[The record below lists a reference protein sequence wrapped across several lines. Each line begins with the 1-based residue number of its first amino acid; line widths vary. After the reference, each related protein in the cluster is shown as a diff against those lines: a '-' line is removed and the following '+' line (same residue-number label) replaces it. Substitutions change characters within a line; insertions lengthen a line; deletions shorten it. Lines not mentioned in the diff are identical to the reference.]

1 MKEQKAQV
9 SDIEYQISAS
19 KVLFIVGPTASGKS
33 ALAMEVARKYSG
45 EIICADSQTVRR
57 GLDIGTAKPTKADQ
71 AEIPHY
77 LLDVV
82 DPYERFTVADF
93 QKLAGQAIDDIQA
106 RGKLPIVVGGTGL
119 YIDAVAYNFALRT
132 NADMNERQKLEKKT
146 VVELKEMVKSRGL
159 ALPENEQ
166 NPRHLIRTIESDG
179 QVSGKDTL
187 RRGAVLIGL
196 NPDKNIHESSIR
208 ERIDTMFSDGFLREM
223 ETVLSTYGDPPAN
236 FDAIAYRIAF
246 DHRRAPGDYD
256 EKTVKELFAIADRQY
271 AKRQRAWFKR
281 NRDIAWFEQPKQ
293 ALKYI
298 EKVLE

>member
-1 MKEQKAQV
+1 MVAGK
-9 SDIEYQISAS
+9 II
-19 KVLFIVGPTASGKS
+19 FIVGPTASGKS
-33 ALAMEVARKYSG
+33 ALAMDVARTYNG
-45 EIICADSQTVRR
+45 EIVCADSQTVRR
-57 GLDIGTAKPTKADQ
+57 GLDIGTAKPTKTDQ
-71 AEIPHY
+71 AEIPHH

-119 YIDAVAYNFALRT
+119 YIDAVAYNFVLRAD
-132 NADMNERQKLEKKT
+132 ADMNERKNLEKKT
-146 VVELKEMVKSRGL
+146 VEELQEMVKSRGL
-159 ALPENEQ
+159 SLPENDQ

-179 QVSGKDTL
+179 QVSVKGAL

-196 NPDKNIHESSIR
+196 NPDKDIHEFNIR

-223 ETVLSTYGDPPAN
+223 ETVLNTYGNPPAN
-236 FDAIAYRIAF
+236 FDAIAYRIVF

-281 NRDIAWFEQPKQ
+281 NRDITWFEQPEK